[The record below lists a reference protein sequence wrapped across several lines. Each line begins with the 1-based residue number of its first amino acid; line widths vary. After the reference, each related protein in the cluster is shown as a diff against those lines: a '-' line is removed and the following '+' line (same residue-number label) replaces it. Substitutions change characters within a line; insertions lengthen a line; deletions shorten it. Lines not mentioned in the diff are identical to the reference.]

1 MVVIMEDM
9 FGFGPA
15 ESELARKAESPL
27 SLTVLSR
34 TRSMK

>member
-1 MVVIMEDM
+1 MVVILEDM

-15 ESELARKAESPL
+15 EADLARKVESPV